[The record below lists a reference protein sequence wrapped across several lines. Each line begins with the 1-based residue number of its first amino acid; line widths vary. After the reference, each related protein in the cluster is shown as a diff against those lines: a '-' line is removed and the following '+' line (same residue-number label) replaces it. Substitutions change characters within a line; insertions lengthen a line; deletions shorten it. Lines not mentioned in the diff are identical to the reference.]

1 MYITAI
7 NLLPTDKV
15 KGDFPLSEKFLSNMI
30 AIIKDQRVIHHSH
43 VTGKIIG
50 YAHDFCNEKIREN
63 YFIIPAIAHNQF
75 RFNFFFYLKGIKPS
89 VWETKQISISGKN
102 ATSINY
108 AIIKNQVQFIDTTKF
123 LQQNLAILGDS
134 MTETER
140 ENVRDSC
147 QNFLREKTDFFD

>member
-1 MYITAI
+1 M
-7 NLLPTDKV
+7 
-15 KGDFPLSEKFLSNMI
+15 
-30 AIIKDQRVIHHSH
+30 
-43 VTGKIIG
+43 
-50 YAHDFCNEKIREN
+50 
-63 YFIIPAIAHNQF
+63 IAHNQF
-75 RFNFFFYLKGIKPS
+75 RFDFFFYLKGIKPS
-89 VWETKQISISGKN
+89 VWETKQIPISGKN